1 MEKINVNATALAI
14 FFIALAVVLVAGL
27 GVLPAIQE
35 AQARPPATV
44 PPIGPHSC
52 GSNPGTTFG
61 QEPGHACGRP

>member
-35 AQARPPATV
+35 VQARPSI
-44 PPIGPHSC
+44 PPHPTCSD
-52 GSNPGTTFG
+52 NPGYTLG
-61 QEPGHACGRP
+61 QEPSHPCGKPS